1 MILKRLAN
9 TRARAGQMKEYVR
22 HLKRTYADRVQYW
35 QARST
40 SRLFF
45 LPCGRRSF
53 CMITDGMDR
62 SKFKLPR
69 SRIMTTKEFDSFSRP
84 SLDMSAMITHGH
96 SCVIA
101 ISGPRVGKGSS
112 WVVDLFANA
121 LHRLADQH
129 DIRSAEV
136 ILQSDNCSKETKN
149 NCMMHFMGMITSLKK
164 VYRTEMRYLQ
174 TAHTHEDVDQYFSA
188 IATHIQASPE
198 LHTPA
203 DFVWSLTN
211 FGRDHPD
218 VRPYE
223 PNTIV
228 YEVGGTRDW
237 SFVAK
242 DQERLKGHENHSL

>member
-1 MILKRLAN
+1 MIECLLLCYFCPEYCLCLAGHGFLPSTLAVTGPAKVWGQFFSDRLGIRPRSQHATCGICKKHKMILKRLAN

-22 HLKRTYADRVQYW
+22 RLKRTYADRVQYW

-129 DIRSAEV
+129 DFCRAIIAQRRR
-136 ILQSDNCSKETKN
+136 
-149 NCMMHFMGMITSLKK
+149 
-164 VYRTEMRYLQ
+164 RT
-174 TAHTHEDVDQYFSA
+174 TA
-188 IATHIQASPE
+188 
-198 LHTPA
+198 
-203 DFVWSLTN
+203 
-211 FGRDHPD
+211 
-218 VRPYE
+218 
-223 PNTIV
+223 
-228 YEVGGTRDW
+228 
-237 SFVAK
+237 
-242 DQERLKGHENHSL
+242 